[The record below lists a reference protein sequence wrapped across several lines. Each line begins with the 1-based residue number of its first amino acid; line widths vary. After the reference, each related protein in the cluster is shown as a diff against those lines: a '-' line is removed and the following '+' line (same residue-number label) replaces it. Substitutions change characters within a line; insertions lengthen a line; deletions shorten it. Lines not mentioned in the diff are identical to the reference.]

1 MSPREYFLDSYSPS
15 GDLLGQIHATEEQQS
30 IIHAATYSR
39 DNLLISALAGAA
51 KTTTLE
57 FICKYMP
64 VAPMLSLAFNK
75 RIAETLSKRLP
86 DHVQCRTMNSLGHRV
101 WSAATGRRLSL
112 SFRKSYE
119 ILRSLVEDLSR
130 GDRQD
135 SYDSMAETL
144 RAITWAK
151 RLGYIPSRSPA
162 PGKPLVTH
170 DDFYASLEEEP
181 TSLQVSLIEAS
192 LCASIRQA
200 YDGTIDFDD
209 QIYMPTLFGGSFP
222 RFPLV
227 LVDEAQDLSEINHAM
242 LRRLVTTRIIAVG
255 DPYQS
260 IYGFRGAKSGGM
272 ASLQSAYSCTSLPL
286 STSFRCPKAIVL
298 AAHFRAPTMRWAALG
313 GHVEQLAT
321 LSCND
326 IPDGSAIICRNNSPL
341 FRLALILLGA
351 GRGVHLVGTDL
362 GPQLIKVL
370 EKLGPETLTQEE
382 TYAAIDSWEREK
394 LAKARNQG
402 PITDKAECL
411 KVFAEFGATLGGAIA
426 YARHLFAGQGA
437 IQLLSGHKAKGLEWD
452 VVYHLDPWRI
462 PSKYAFTQAELEQ
475 ELNLRYVITT
485 RAKQALYMISSDR
498 ITTES
503 TSAH

>member
-1 MSPREYFLDSYSPS
+1 MSPREYFLDSYSPD
-15 GDLLGQIHATEEQQS
+15 GTLLGQIHATEEQQS
-30 IIHAATYSR
+30 IIHAATTTR

-86 DHVQCRTMNSLGHRV
+86 GHVQCRTMNSLGHRV
-101 WSAATGRRLSL
+101 WAAATGRRLSL

-119 ILRSLVEDLSR
+119 ILKSLTEDLSR
-130 GDRQD
+130 SDRQD

-151 RLGYIPSRSPA
+151 RLGYIPRRSPA
-162 PGKPLVTH
+162 PGKPLLTEE
-170 DDFYASLEEEP
+170 DFYASLDEEP
-181 TSLQVSLIEAS
+181 TSLQVSLIEAT

-242 LRRLVTTRIIAVG
+242 LRRLVSNRIIAVG

-272 ASLQSAYSCTSLPL
+272 ASLSTTYQALALPL
-286 STSFRCPKAIVL
+286 STSFRCPKEIVL
-298 AAHFRAPTMRWAALG
+298 AAHFRAPTMRWAKPG
-313 GHVEQLAT
+313 GHVEQLSSLHT
-321 LSCND
+321 ND
-326 IPDGSAIICRNNSPL
+326 IPDGSVIICRNNAPL
-341 FRLALILLGA
+341 FRLALVLLGA

-370 EKLGPETLTQEE
+370 EKLGPESLTQEE
-382 TYAAIDSWEREK
+382 TYAAIDSWERQK
-394 LAKARNQG
+394 LIKARNKATV
-402 PITDKAECL
+402 TDKAECL
-411 KVFAEFGATLGGAIA
+411 KVFAEFGTTLGGAIA

-462 PSKYAFTQAELEQ
+462 PSKYSVSPAEIEQ

-485 RAKQALYMISSDR
+485 RAKQALYLISSDR
-498 ITTES
+498 IEVDS
-503 TSAH
+503 PHAS

>member
-1 MSPREYFLDSYSPS
+1 MSPREYFLDSYSPL

-30 IIHAATYSR
+30 IIHAATSSL

-86 DHVQCRTMNSLGHRV
+86 GHVQCRTMNSLGHRV

-119 ILRSLVEDLSR
+119 ILKSHVEDLSR

-170 DDFYASLEEEP
+170 DDFYASLDEEP
-181 TSLQVSLIEAS
+181 TSLQVSLIEAT

-227 LVDEAQDLSEINHAM
+227 MLDEAQDLSEINHAM
-242 LRRLVTTRIIAVG
+242 LRKLVTNRIIIVG

-260 IYGFRGAKSGGM
+260 IYGFRGAKSNGM
-272 ASLQSAYSCTSLPL
+272 ATLQEQYSCTSLPL
-286 STSFRCPKAIVL
+286 STSFRCPEAVVR
-298 AAHFRAPTMRWAALG
+298 AAQFRAPNMRWARIG
-313 GHVEQLAT
+313 GHVEQLSS
-321 LSCND
+321 LHCRD
-326 IPDGSAIICRNNSPL
+326 IPDGSAIICRNNAPL
-341 FRLALILLGA
+341 FRLALVLLGA

-370 EKLGPETLTQEE
+370 EKLGQETLTQEE
-382 TYAAIDSWEREK
+382 TYSAINHWEQEK
-394 LAKARNQG
+394 LLKARNKAAVS
-402 PITDKAECL
+402 DKAECL
-411 KVFAEFGATLGGAIA
+411 RVFAEFGTTLGGAIA

-437 IQLLSGHKAKGLEWD
+437 IQLLSGHRAKGLEWD
-452 VVYHLDPWRI
+452 IVFHLDSWRI
-462 PSKYAFTQAELEQ
+462 PSPYAQARDELEQ
-475 ELNLRYVITT
+475 EENVRYVITT
-485 RAKQALYMISSDR
+485 RACEKLFMVNYND
-498 ITTES
+498 ITTEPV
-503 TSAH
+503 HG